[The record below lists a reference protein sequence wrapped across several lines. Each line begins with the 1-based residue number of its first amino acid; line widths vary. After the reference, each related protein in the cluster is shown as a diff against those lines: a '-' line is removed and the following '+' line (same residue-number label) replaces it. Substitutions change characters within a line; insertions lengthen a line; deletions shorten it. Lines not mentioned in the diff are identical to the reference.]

1 MEQQVRSMSRRGFL
15 VSVGGA
21 AMLSACGGGSS
32 SSSSSSTPTSGTA
45 TASAAGMKVP
55 LSIDLSQANLP
66 AGAATVAYAYIIGGL
81 YTDAALTNF
90 VCYRLDASGAV
101 HAVSTSDN
109 TQAAHSFPDPNGVV
123 SAADTLTL
131 AAAYPSAWADYA
143 IALSLSAPNYIELG
157 NIDTASIPGLGTG
170 NNAFSMRI
178 YISLG
183 VPKLPFSAQAAYT
196 AAGVTHA
203 NPYAGPGFDTGTP
216 GSLCLYDW
224 FECSID
230 SGRVLNGNT
239 TYVDQFGMPLIVQ
252 AQPGTTAQGQLNV
265 TRQQALAAIAGFD
278 QTVYKGLTQAVSAPS
293 AYPAGTA
300 YLRAISPDHL
310 SGLNLSTGLGANFN
324 SYFDA
329 VISFWNG
336 KTITVTDS
344 TSGTFHC
351 TPSTGSWAFTGP
363 SSFTFTDVN
372 TANIWQCAGT
382 MASGTAAQKN
392 VGKQILAA
400 FNRGQ
405 MSDTTLSS
413 ITLSDASCPS
423 PVPDPYYQF
432 SPSNLWAHS
441 FHNWSSNQ
449 LAYGFAYD
457 DVCAAN
463 PSFNTSG
470 ALSSLSITLGAMF

>member
-1 MEQQVRSMSRRGFL
+1 MEQGLRSMSRRGFL
-15 VSVGGA
+15 ASVGGA

-32 SSSSSSTPTSGTA
+32 STSSSAATSGTA
-45 TASAAGMKVP
+45 TASSAGMKVP

-66 AGAATVAYAYIIGGL
+66 VGAATVAYAYIIGGL

-90 VCYRLDASGAV
+90 VCYRLDASGAL
-101 HAVSTSDN
+101 HAVSTNDN

-123 SAADTLTL
+123 GAADTQTL
-131 AAAYPSAWADYA
+131 EAAYPSAWADYA

-183 VPKLPFSAQAAYT
+183 VPKLPFSAQAAFT
-196 AAGVTHA
+196 AGGVTHA
-203 NPYAGPGFDTGTP
+203 NPYAGPGFDAGTP

-239 TYVDQFGMPLIVQ
+239 TYVDQFGMPLIVA
-252 AQPGTTAQGQLNV
+252 AQPGTTAQGQLRV
-265 TRQQALAAIAGFD
+265 TRRQALAAIAAFD
-278 QTVYKGLTQAVSAPS
+278 PTVYKGLTQAVSAPS

-310 SGLNLSTGLGANFN
+310 SGLNLSSGLGANFN
-324 SYFDA
+324 TYFDA
-329 VISFWNG
+329 VIASWNG
-336 KTITVTDS
+336 KPITVTGS
-344 TSGTFHC
+344 TSGTFTC
-351 TPSTGSWAFTGP
+351 TPSAGSWAFTGP
-363 SSFTFTDVN
+363 SSFTFTDVT
-372 TANIWQCAGT
+372 TANLWQCAGSMT
-382 MASGTAAQKN
+382 TGSAAQKN

-405 MSDTTLSS
+405 MSDTSLSS
-413 ITLSDASCPS
+413 ITLDDASCPS
-423 PVPDPYYQF
+423 PVPDPYYQVL
-432 SPSNLWAHS
+432 PSNLWAHS
-441 FHNWSSNQ
+441 FHSWSSTG

-463 PSFNTSG
+463 PSFTTSG
-470 ALSSLSITLGAMF
+470 ALTALSITLGTMV